1 MQFRGD
7 VDGDGKIT
15 IMDAQ
20 ILFMYKSSELSLTD
34 DELSRA
40 DSDGDG
46 EATLADALLM
56 IKHIAGLYLI
66 DEVIT

>member
-1 MQFRGD
+1 MQFKGD
-7 VDGDGKIT
+7 IDNDGKIT
-15 IMDAQ
+15 TMDAQ
-20 ILFMYKSSELSLTD
+20 ILFMYKTGELSLTD

-46 EATLADALLM
+46 SVAIADALL
-56 IKHIAGLYLI
+56 ITKHIAGLYLI